1 MNSNPGRNSSHGA
14 SKVKGKAAQLC
25 LTLCDLMD
33 YRVHGILQA
42 RMLEWVKPLSP
53 SPGDLTN
60 LGIEPRS
67 PTLQVDSLPADP
79 PGKPKNIGVDTLK
92 NTLVDLCAL
101 KLPYQLSFQGSP
113 WSF

>member
-33 YRVHGILQA
+33 YRVHGILQV
-42 RMLEWVKPLSP
+42 RILEWVKPLFP
-53 SPGDLTN
+53 FPEDLTN

-67 PTLQVDSLPADP
+67 PTLQVDSLPAGP
-79 PGKPKNIGVDTLK
+79 PGKPKNIGVDTPK
-92 NTLVDLCAL
+92 NTLVDLRAL
-101 KLPYQLSFQGSP
+101 QLPYQLSFQGSP